1 MTTSKITDEI
11 AKLQRVYKSA
21 PTSSLKKKIQI
32 QINELK
38 NELKASNTPVTKL
51 AKQLLGSQN
60 KVANYSNA
68 EFKKVIKTLSK
79 KDDYE
84 FLKSW
89 RGVGYSVGKVK
100 DDLKRYAKPV
110 GWRFKDKI
118 VRGKRV
124 ENIKKPTAKEI
135 VAGRKNG
142 TVYFENRSNRSDV
155 VRPVKLAEGGNIER
169 GSAHIYITHLNGKVT
184 VYHGD
189 DAKLKSGARPLKT
202 YNNVKEGTW
211 VRIFDLLKKSQL

>member
-1 MTTSKITDEI
+1 MSTQQITDKI
-11 AKLQRVYKSA
+11 ANLQRAYKSA
-21 PTSSLKKKIQI
+21 PTKDIKKSLQI
-32 QINELK
+32 KINELK
-38 NELKASNTPVTKL
+38 NELKSSNTPVTKL

-60 KVANYSNA
+60 KVAGYSNA

-79 KDDYE
+79 KSDYA
-84 FLKSW
+84 FLQA
-89 RGVGYSVGKVK
+89 YSTGKVI

-155 VRPVKLAEGGNIER
+155 VRPVKLAKGGAIEGGSASMLVDLQNGNI
-169 GSAHIYITHLNGKVT
+169 T
-184 VYHGD
+184 VYHGQYVNKGK
-189 DAKLKSGARPLKT
+189 APKLATFNK
-202 YNNVKEGTW
+202 VKQGTW
-211 VRIFDLLKKSQL
+211 QKIWNLLDKSQS